1 MRAAAWTTTSG
12 LVSATAASATPSSA
26 RSPSSPERVD
36 LVGSVGV
43 TKLVVKGATDEPGSA
58 REQHLHRR
66 RVYWRACALLA
77 VVLLVGCDHGKRR
90 TEPQPPPAP
99 KLSFLALDREH
110 QRLVRDYEPVSAAMT
125 AYELAFRD
133 WRLGR
138 LSQDELL
145 GRARVVPSGRRAA
158 RRALATATAPP
169 ARRRRAKH
177 LFVSGLRARAEALAA
192 LPDLPAYRA
201 GWNRSESDARAG
213 LTVLQDIR
221 DRARLIPLPE
231 DSVS

>member
-1 MRAAAWTTTSG
+1 M
-12 LVSATAASATPSSA
+12 
-26 RSPSSPERVD
+26 
-36 LVGSVGV
+36 

-77 VVLLVGCDHGKRR
+77 VVLLCGCDHGKRR
-90 TEPQPPPAP
+90 TEPRPPPAP
-99 KLSFLALDREH
+99 RLSFVALDRQH

-138 LSQDELL
+138 LSQTDLL
-145 GRARVVPSGRRAA
+145 ARARSYRRVVRHARA
-158 RRALATATAPP
+158 
-169 ARRRRAKH
+169 
-177 LFVSGLRARAEALAA
+177 FVSGDRATGETSTAKRLLVAALGARAGALAA
-192 LPDLPAYRA
+192 LPDLQAYRPL
-201 GWNRSESDARAG
+201 WNRSESSARAG

>member
-1 MRAAAWTTTSG
+1 VDDHVRPRLGDRG
-12 LVSATAASATPSSA
+12 LGDTVLGKIAVSPD
-26 RSPSSPERVD
+26 RVD

-43 TKLVVKGATDEPGSA
+43 TKLVVKGATDKPGSA

-90 TEPQPPPAP
+90 TEPQPPPGP
-99 KLSFLALDREH
+99 KLSFLALDRQH

-145 GRARVVPSGRRAA
+145 GSARSYRAVVVRAA
-158 RRALATATAPP
+158 GRLRRDPATGETT
-169 ARRRRAKH
+169 RAKH
-177 LFVSGLRARAEALAA
+177 LFVSGLRARAKALAA

>member
-1 MRAAAWTTTSG
+1 M
-12 LVSATAASATPSSA
+12 
-26 RSPSSPERVD
+26 
-36 LVGSVGV
+36 

-66 RVYWRACALLA
+66 RVYSRACALLA
-77 VVLLVGCDHGKRR
+77 VVLLSGCDHGRR
-90 TEPQPPPAP
+90 RIEPQPPAP
-99 KLSFLALDREH
+99 KLSFVALDREH

-138 LSQDELL
+138 LSQTDLL
-145 GRARVVPSGRRAA
+145 VRARSYRRVVRHA
-158 RRALATATAPP
+158 RAL
-169 ARRRRAKH
+169 
-177 LFVSGLRARAEALAA
+177 VSGDRATGETSTAKRLLVAALGARAGALAA
-192 LPDLPAYRA
+192 LPDLQAYRPL
-201 GWNRSESDARAG
+201 WNRSESSARAG

>member
-1 MRAAAWTTTSG
+1 VHDHVGTRLGDRRLGDA
-12 LVSATAASATPSSA
+12 LVGEIALCPS
-26 RSPSSPERVD
+26 EQVD

-58 REQHLHRR
+58 REQQLHGR
-66 RVYWRACALLA
+66 RVYWRACGLLA
-77 VVLLVGCDHGKRR
+77 VAILVGCDHGKRR
-90 TEPQPPPAP
+90 TEPQPPKP
-99 KLSFLALDREH
+99 KLSFVALDREH
-110 QRLVRDYEPVSAAMT
+110 QRLVRDYEPVSSAMT

-138 LSQDELL
+138 LTQARLL
-145 GRARVVPSGRRAA
+145 TRARSYRQVVRHA
-158 RRALATATAPP
+158 RALVSGDRATGKT
-169 ARRRRAKH
+169 RRAKR
-177 LFVSGLRARAEALAA
+177 LLVAALTARAGALAA
-192 LPDLPAYRA
+192 LPDLPAYRPL
-201 GWNRSESDARAG
+201 WNRSESSARAG

>member
-1 MRAAAWTTTSG
+1 VDDDVRPRLGDSG
-12 LVSATAASATPSSA
+12 LGDAVLGEIAVP
-26 RSPSSPERVD
+26 PPERVD

-77 VVLLVGCDHGKRR
+77 VVALAGCDHGKRR
-90 TEPQPPPAP
+90 SEPQPPPAP
-99 KLSFLALDREH
+99 KLSFVALDREH
-110 QRLVRDYEPVSAAMT
+110 QRLVRDYEPVSAATT

-138 LSQDELL
+138 LPRDELL
-145 GRARVVPSGRRAA
+145 SRARSYRAVVVRAA
-158 RRALATATAPP
+158 GRLRRDPATGETT
-169 ARRRRAKH
+169 RAKH
-177 LFVSGLRARAEALAA
+177 LFVSGLHARAGALAA

-201 GWNRSESDARAG
+201 GWDRSEVDARAG
-213 LTVLQDIR
+213 LTILQDLR

-231 DSVS
+231 DAVS

>member
-1 MRAAAWTTTSG
+1 MDDHVRPCLGYRG
-12 LVSATAASATPSSA
+12 LGDAVVGEVAVRP
-26 RSPSSPERVD
+26 PERVD

-77 VVLLVGCDHGKRR
+77 VVALAGCDHGKRR
-90 TEPQPPPAP
+90 VEPQPPPGP
-99 KLSFLALDREH
+99 KLSFVALDREH

-133 WRLGR
+133 GRLGR
-138 LSQDELL
+138 LSQANLL
-145 GRARVVPSGRRAA
+145 AHAHAYRKVVRLARARLNGDRA
-158 RRALATATAPP
+158 TGET
-169 ARRRRAKH
+169 RRAKQ
-177 LFVSGLRARAEALAA
+177 LLVAALGARAGALAA
-192 LPDLPAYRA
+192 LPDKQTYRPL
-201 GWNRSESDARAG
+201 WNRSESQARAG